1 MVENTEGSGP
11 KDQSG
16 NSPSPRVSIC
26 MPVFNGENFIE
37 EALDSISQQ
46 DFEDYELIVTD
57 NASTDAT
64 EAIVRRYA
72 ASDKRIR
79 YFRNEINIGA
89 AENYNLG
96 FSHARGD
103 YIKWAAHDDMLGPDF
118 LKKMVRILDDDP
130 TVSIAFARVQ
140 SIDEGG
146 RAVGIPDRWVMCEQL
161 DERPEARF
169 LAALTSSGGCYPIF
183 GLFRGQQLSCSSLHS
198 SNYYGSDHA
207 LIAEMML
214 FGKLRIDETAVFL
227 NRAHSERSVTIS
239 DPRKRARWQNRS
251 AGRFASL
258 ERAHLLR
265 HLLKIAGRHSELR
278 MEAG

>member
-79 YFRNEINIGA
+79 
-89 AENYNLG
+89 
-96 FSHARGD
+96 
-103 YIKWAAHDDMLGPDF
+103 
-118 LKKMVRILDDDP
+118 
-130 TVSIAFARVQ
+130 
-140 SIDEGG
+140 
-146 RAVGIPDRWVMCEQL
+146 
-161 DERPEARF
+161 
-169 LAALTSSGGCYPIF
+169 
-183 GLFRGQQLSCSSLHS
+183 
-198 SNYYGSDHA
+198 
-207 LIAEMML
+207 
-214 FGKLRIDETAVFL
+214 
-227 NRAHSERSVTIS
+227 
-239 DPRKRARWQNRS
+239 
-251 AGRFASL
+251 
-258 ERAHLLR
+258 
-265 HLLKIAGRHSELR
+265 
-278 MEAG
+278 